1 MANLQEANGSTAW
14 PPPPASNISEP
25 HQCLLL
31 LYEDIGSSRVRYWD
45 LLLLIPNV
53 LFFIFLLWKLPLAR
67 AKIRV
72 TSSPIFITFYIL
84 VFVVA
89 LVGIA
94 RAVVSMTVSAS
105 DAATVAD
112 KILWEIT
119 RFFLLAIE
127 LSVVILGLAFG
138 HLESKSS
145 IKRVLAITTVLSL
158 AYSVTQVCGGGR
170 VKGHVSKLCVPKKSH
185 GLGRANFS
193 W

>member
-1 MANLQEANGSTAW
+1 MASLQEANGSTAW
-14 PPPPASNISEP
+14 PPPTASNISEP

-112 KILWEIT
+112 K
-119 RFFLLAIE
+119 
-127 LSVVILGLAFG
+127 
-138 HLESKSS
+138 
-145 IKRVLAITTVLSL
+145 
-158 AYSVTQVCGGGR
+158 VCGGSQSGGR
-170 VKGHVSKLCVPKKSH
+170 YDVPSVSSSCWRSS
-185 GLGRANFS
+185 GTSS
-193 W
+193 WVEPTLS